1 MKIAILNDTHFGVR
15 NDSES
20 FRSYQLKFYNEIFFP
35 YLKKHNIKTLIHL
48 GDVVD
53 RRKFINFQTASIFRK
68 QFFDRLYEE
77 KIDTH
82 IIIGNHDTYF
92 KNTNEVN
99 AIENLYTSFDK
110 REEPWIYTK
119 STVVNFDG
127 TDILFVPWICDDNY
141 EHSMNMLKTAK
152 ADLCFGHLE
161 IKGIEMQNG
170 VINEHGLAKS
180 DFSRFDRVVSG
191 HFHKNT
197 DDGQIYYCGA
207 QYEMTWSDYQDP
219 KGFHIFDTETREI
232 ERIWNPLTIQKKIIY
247 DDKNKDYTNF
257 DLTPYNNHYIKLIV
271 LNKTNEQV
279 FDKLVERLYN
289 EITVYDLN
297 IIEDFSDIK
306 ASVREDILE
315 MGEDTVTFL
324 NNYVD
329 QLETDVNKTKLK
341 EYLKSIYIETNDH
354 NA

>member
-15 NDSES
+15 NDSEA
-20 FRSYQLKFYNEIFFP
+20 FRNYQLRFYNEIFFP
-35 YLKKHNIKTLIHL
+35 YLEKHNIKTLIHL

-53 RRKFINFQTASIFRK
+53 RRKFINFQTASIYRK
-68 QFFDRLYEE
+68 QFWDRLYKE

-99 AIENLYTSFDK
+99 AIDNLYTSFDGIN
-110 REEPWIYTK
+110 EPFIYTRPK
-119 STVVNFDG
+119 VVDFDG
-127 TDILFVPWICDDNY
+127 TPILLMPWICDDTR
-141 EHSMNMLKTAK
+141 EESIQMLNTAK

-170 VINEHGLAKS
+170 VINEFGNEKA
-180 DFSRFDRVVSG
+180 DFKRFDRVVSG
-191 HFHKNT
+191 HFHKHT
-197 DDGQIYYCGA
+197 DDGQIFYCGA

-232 ERIWNPLTIQKKIIY
+232 ERIWNPLTIHKKIIY
-247 DDKNKDYTNF
+247 DDKKKGYINF
-257 DLTPYNNHYIKLIV
+257 DIQPYHNHFIKLIV
-271 LNKTNEQV
+271 LNKTDDEQ
-279 FDKLVERLYN
+279 FDKFVERLYN
-289 EITVYDLN
+289 EITVHDLN
-297 IIEDFSDIK
+297 IIEDYSDIK
-306 ASVREDILE
+306 ASVRDDVVE

-341 EYLKSIYIETNDH
+341 EYLKSFYIEAND